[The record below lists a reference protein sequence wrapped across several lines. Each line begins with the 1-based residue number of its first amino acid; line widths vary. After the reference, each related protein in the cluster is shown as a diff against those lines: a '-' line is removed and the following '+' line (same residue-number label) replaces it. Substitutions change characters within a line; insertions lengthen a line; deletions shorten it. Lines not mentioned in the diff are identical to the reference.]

1 MEASFELEQA
11 RLALESSH
19 DDVPE
24 WHFKIL
30 TEDDCFEV
38 PSYPR
43 LAWQEFWFDNMYST
57 DAEVIAALE
66 ISVM

>member
-43 LAWQEFWFDNMYST
+43 LAWQEF
-57 DAEVIAALE
+57 
-66 ISVM
+66 